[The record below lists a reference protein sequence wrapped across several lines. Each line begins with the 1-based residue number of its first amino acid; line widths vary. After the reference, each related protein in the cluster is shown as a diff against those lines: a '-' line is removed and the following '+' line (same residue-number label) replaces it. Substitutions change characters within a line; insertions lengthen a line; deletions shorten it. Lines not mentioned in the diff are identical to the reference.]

1 MTLNNAIIL
10 SGITFGSFYMFSV
23 SLYEFN
29 KTYLKG
35 HKFTNCINT
44 INGIV
49 MITSGFSLGCIFY
62 RHILYK

>member
-10 SGITFGSFYMFSV
+10 SGITFGSFYIFTV
-23 SLYEFN
+23 SLKEFN
-29 KTYLKG
+29 KMYLKG
-35 HKFTNCINT
+35 HNFTNSFTT

-49 MITSGFSLGCIFY
+49 MITSGFSLGGIFY